1 MPHQCVKCGKIYPTG
16 CRELLEGC
24 TCRGRFF
31 FFVRNEAMLKDAEKV
46 TANLSVEEKQE
57 MEQDVLDIVGGQIEE
72 DKPIILDFESIR
84 IEEPG
89 KYEIDLVDLF
99 KGKPLVYKLAE
110 GKYIIDIIST
120 FEAKDKTPKEKK
132 ETVLDEIDNSSEE
145 DSEEEKGE

>member
-1 MPHQCVKCGKIYPTG
+1 MPHQCVKCGKVYPTG

-24 TCRGRFF
+24 SCGGRFF
-31 FFVRNEAMLKDAEKV
+31 FFVRNEAMLKAAGAV
-46 TANLSVEEKQE
+46 AASLSQEEKE
-57 MEQDVLDIVGGQIEE
+57 EIEKDVLDLIGGQIEE

-84 IEEPG
+84 IQEPG

-120 FEAKDKTPKEKK
+120 FQAKDKTAKDKQ
-132 ETVLDEIDNSSEE
+132 ETVLDKIDEGAVEQEE
-145 DSEEEKGE
+145 SKD